1 MRDALEQRRTE
12 LAAELESGQRMLAD
26 LDARRVEL
34 QQTLLRISG
43 ALQVVTELLDA
54 DSTAGDDHGEAAE
67 FGVADLVPA
76 PAVRQAG

>member
-26 LDARRVEL
+26 LDARRSEV

-43 ALQVVTELLDA
+43 ALQVLGELLDG
-54 DSTAGDDHGEAAE
+54 SEGDAEAVPV
-67 FGVADLVPA
+67 VA
-76 PAVRQAG
+76 QAG